1 MDEIKQLSESPDYDR
16 LENIMKKLTPKQRRF
31 VELFDG
37 SPLYLIAQRAGY
49 KSQAAAHALMK
60 NKDIQDAIAI
70 VRQHHMMTD
79 GIQPSGILRYWS
91 DVIQDFEEETK
102 DRLKASELLAKY
114 YMMLRPA
121 DIKIDNREQTV
132 QIILP
137 DTTPPEN
144 RDEVE
149 RLKRALPETVD
160 IDIKNQVSDN
170 ATLSDDELKEIL

>member
-1 MDEIKQLSESPDYDR
+1 VDIAKFNEMPDFDR
-16 LENIMKKLTPKQRRF
+16 LQKLMSKMTPKQRR
-31 VELFDG
+31 VIELYDG
-37 SPLYLIAQRAGY
+37 SPLYQIAARAGY
-49 KSQAAAHALMK
+49 KSSASSSMLWHNPVMRE
-60 NKDIQDAIAI
+60 AIMI
-70 VRQHHMMTD
+70 VRQYHLMTD
-79 GIQPSGILRYWS
+79 GLQPSGIIKYWT

-170 ATLSDDELKEIL
+170 ATLSDDDLKELL